1 MEEKKSM
8 HLKKRFPS
16 KTLDNQ
22 ANSHRSDYSSFE
34 ENEEE
39 EHKPKEKYS
48 EFLIRMLDE
57 EPKSRRKIR
66 NQISNFIKT
75 NNNFIKTK
83 INYTPYKT
91 NYSSRSKNTSI
102 PTENNLNNNKK
113 FSLKGNYF
121 KNISLYNN
129 RKKPKM
135 DGNNNSYG
143 SNIFSSTQFNIYNN
157 NAFKLSNEIYRNMI
171 KNTEPRV
178 NSYLVTKTTFLN
190 NKSLDK
196 SGNNNNNLEKDR
208 NKKRLNAL
216 YGYDQNFIR
225 SKSYLRK
232 KKYKINLD
240 KYQDDILKISQRNLC
255 KDHLYK
261 LYTDLQ
267 SIKNNANMV
276 RPLPPINYP
285 ALILHTCKE
294 DNKSRRNQKSK
305 KNFEN
310 KKLQEMDDY
319 EKELYEIKKSNEFKR
334 EKCIRNNRMYKI
346 YEILPEHVIDAL
358 YKKKKKFF
366 K

>member
-8 HLKKRFPS
+8 NFKKPLPA

-22 ANSHRSDYSSFE
+22 AKSHRSDNSNLE
-34 ENEEE
+34 ENEE

-57 EPKSRRKIR
+57 EPKPRRKIR
-66 NQISNFIKT
+66 SQMSNFIKT

-83 INYTPYKT
+83 TNYNPYNT
-91 NYSSRSKNTSI
+91 NYSPRSKNI
-102 PTENNLNNNKK
+102 NILTENNLNNSKK
-113 FSLKGNYF
+113 FSIKESKF
-121 KNISLYNN
+121 SNISLYNN

-135 DGNNNSYG
+135 KANSNSYG
-143 SNIFSSTQFNIYNN
+143 SNLFSSTQFNIYNN
-157 NAFKLSNEIYRNMI
+157 NAFKLSNEIYKNMI

-178 NSYLVTKTTFLN
+178 NSYLLTKTTFLN
-190 NKSLDK
+190 NNSLDK
-196 SGNNNNNLEKDR
+196 SGNNNNSLEKDL

-232 KKYKINLD
+232 KKYTINLD

-276 RPLPPINYP
+276 RPLPPINYA
-285 ALILHTCKE
+285 ALILHSCNE
-294 DNKSRRNQKSK
+294 DNKSRRNIKSK
-305 KNFEN
+305 KIFEN
-310 KKLQEMDDY
+310 KKLKEMDDY

-334 EKCIRNNRMYKI
+334 EKFIRNNRMYKI
-346 YEILPEHVIDAL
+346 YEILPEHVIDTL

>member
-8 HLKKRFPS
+8 NFKKSFPTKIS
-16 KTLDNQ
+16 DNQ
-22 ANSHRSDYSSFE
+22 ENSQRSDYSNLE
-34 ENEEE
+34 ENEE

-48 EFLIRMLDE
+48 EFLIRMLYE
-57 EPKSRRKIR
+57 EPKPRRKIR
-66 NQISNFIKT
+66 NQMSNLIKT

-83 INYTPYKT
+83 QKYNPYKT
-91 NYSSRSKNTSI
+91 NYSSRNKNISI
-102 PTENNLNNNKK
+102 PTENNLNNSKK
-113 FSLKGNYF
+113 FSIKENYF
-121 KNISLYNN
+121 SNISLYNN

-135 DGNNNSYG
+135 KGNSNSYG
-143 SNIFSSTQFNIYNN
+143 SNLFASTQFNIYNN

-178 NSYLVTKTTFLN
+178 DSNLFTKTTFLN
-190 NKSLDK
+190 NNSLDK
-196 SGNNNNNLEKDR
+196 SGKNNNNSEKDL

-232 KKYKINLD
+232 KKNTINLD

-267 SIKNNANMV
+267 SIKKNANMI
-276 RPLPPINYP
+276 RPLPPINYA
-285 ALILHTCKE
+285 ALILHSCNE
-294 DNKSRRNQKSK
+294 DNKLRRKLKSK

-310 KKLQEMDDY
+310 KKLKEMDDY
-319 EKELYEIKKSNEFKR
+319 EKELYEIKKSNELKR
-334 EKCIRNNRMYKI
+334 EKFVRNNRMYKI

>member
-1 MEEKKSM
+1 MEEKKS
-8 HLKKRFPS
+8 FPTKIS
-16 KTLDNQ
+16 DNQ
-22 ANSHRSDYSSFE
+22 AYSQRSDYSDLE
-34 ENEEE
+34 ENEE

-57 EPKSRRKIR
+57 EPKSRRKIKDR
-66 NQISNFIKT
+66 MSNFIKT
-75 NNNFIKTK
+75 KNNLIKTK
-83 INYTPYKT
+83 QNYNPYKT
-91 NYSSRSKNTSI
+91 NYCSIRNKNISI
-102 PTENNLNNNKK
+102 PTENSLNNNKK
-113 FSLKGNYF
+113 FSIKENYF
-121 KNISLYNN
+121 SNISLYNN

-135 DGNNNSYG
+135 KGNSNSYG
-143 SNIFSSTQFNIYNN
+143 SNLFSSTQFNIYNN

-178 NSYLVTKTTFLN
+178 DTNLFTKTIFLN
-190 NKSLDK
+190 NNSLDQ
-196 SGNNNNNLEKDR
+196 SGKNKNNSEKDL
-208 NKKRLNAL
+208 NKMRLNAL

-232 KKYKINLD
+232 KKNTINLD

-267 SIKNNANMV
+267 CIKKNANMI
-276 RPLPPINYP
+276 RPLPPINYA
-285 ALILHTCKE
+285 ALIMHSCNE
-294 DNKSRRNQKSK
+294 DKKLRRKLKSK

-310 KKLQEMDDY
+310 KKLTEMDDY
-319 EKELYEIKKSNEFKR
+319 EKELYEIKKSNELKR
-334 EKCIRNNRMYKI
+334 EKFVRNNRMYKI

>member
-1 MEEKKSM
+1 MEEKKTL
-8 HLKKRFPS
+8 HFKRPLPA
-16 KTLDNQ
+16 KTIDNQ
-22 ANSHRSDYSSFE
+22 TNSYRSDYSNLE
-34 ENEEE
+34 ENEE

-48 EFLIRMLDE
+48 TFLIRMLDE
-57 EPKSRRKIR
+57 EPKSRRRIK
-66 NQISNFIKT
+66 NQMSKLIKT

-83 INYTPYKT
+83 IKYNPYKT
-91 NYSSRSKNTSI
+91 NYSSRSKNISI

-113 FSLKGNYF
+113 FSIKENYF
-121 KNISLYNN
+121 SNISLYNN
-129 RKKPKM
+129 RKKSKM
-135 DGNNNSYG
+135 KANSNSYG

-157 NAFKLSNEIYRNMI
+157 NAFKLSNIIYKNMI

-178 NSYLVTKTTFLN
+178 DSNLVTKTTFLN
-190 NKSLDK
+190 NNSLDK
-196 SGNNNNNLEKDR
+196 SGNKNNSIEKDL
-208 NKKRLNAL
+208 NKKRLNTL

-225 SKSYLRK
+225 SKSYLRR
-232 KKYKINLD
+232 KKYTLNLD

-261 LYTDLQ
+261 LYSDLQ

-276 RPLPPINYP
+276 RPLPPINYA
-285 ALILHTCKE
+285 ALILHSCNE
-294 DNKSRRNQKSK
+294 DNKLRRKLKSK

-310 KKLQEMDDY
+310 KKLKEMDDY
-319 EKELYEIKKSNEFKR
+319 EKELYEIKKSNELKR
-334 EKCIRNNRMYKI
+334 EKFVRNNRMYKI

>member
-8 HLKKRFPS
+8 HFKKSLPS

-22 ANSHRSDYSSFE
+22 SNSQRSDYSNYE
-34 ENEEE
+34 ENEE

-57 EPKSRRKIR
+57 EPKSRIKFR
-66 NQISNFIKT
+66 NQMSNFIKT

-83 INYTPYKT
+83 INYNPYNT
-91 NYSSRSKNTSI
+91 NYSSRNKNISI
-102 PTENNLNNNKK
+102 PTEKNPNNSKK
-113 FSLKGNYF
+113 ISIKKNYF
-121 KNISLYNN
+121 SNISLYNN

-135 DGNNNSYG
+135 KANSNSYDT
-143 SNIFSSTQFNIYNN
+143 NLFSSTQFNIYNN
-157 NAFKLSNEIYRNMI
+157 NAFKLSNQMYKNMI

-178 NSYLVTKTTFLN
+178 NSYLLTKTTFLN
-190 NKSLDK
+190 NNSVDK
-196 SGNNNNNLEKDR
+196 SGNTNSLEKDL

-232 KKYKINLD
+232 KKYTINLD

-276 RPLPPINYP
+276 RPLPPINYA
-285 ALILHTCKE
+285 ALILHSCNE
-294 DNKSRRNQKSK
+294 DKKSRRRMKS
-305 KNFEN
+305 NSIFEN
-310 KKLQEMDDY
+310 KKLKEMDDY

-334 EKCIRNNRMYKI
+334 EKFVRNNRMYKI
-346 YEILPEHVIDAL
+346 YEILPEHVINTL